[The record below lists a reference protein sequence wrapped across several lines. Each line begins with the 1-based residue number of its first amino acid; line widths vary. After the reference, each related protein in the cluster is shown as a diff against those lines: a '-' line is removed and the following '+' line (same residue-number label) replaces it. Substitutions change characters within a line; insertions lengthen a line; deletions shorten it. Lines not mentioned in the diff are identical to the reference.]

1 MKSLGSHQRGW
12 KRERLPSGYVLRSS
26 DGSKGAACV
35 ILVVQQPHGLTQS
48 VHLHCCS
55 LVQKR
60 VQVLRHETGEA
71 HASIG
76 HRELWDQHGVAFMII
91 VKPKTLLPPCHTLVV
106 FQLDREENIFL
117 ML

>member
-1 MKSLGSHQRGW
+1 MKSLGSRQRGW
-12 KRERLPSGYVLRSS
+12 ERERLPSDYVLWSS

-60 VQVLRHETGEA
+60 VQVLRHETREA
-71 HASIG
+71 HPGIRY
-76 HRELWDQHGVAFMII
+76 RELWH
-91 VKPKTLLPPCHTLVV
+91 
-106 FQLDREENIFL
+106 
-117 ML
+117 